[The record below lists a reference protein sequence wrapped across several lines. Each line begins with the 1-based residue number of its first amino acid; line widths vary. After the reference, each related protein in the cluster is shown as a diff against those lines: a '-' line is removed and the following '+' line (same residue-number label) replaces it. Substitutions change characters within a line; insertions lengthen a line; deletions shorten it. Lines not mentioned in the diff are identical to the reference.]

1 MTIDY
6 YIKIHERIH
15 MIKVKKYLILNIIDH
30 PSLYKKKK
38 KKNCSTVKFKSLQ
51 ITDK

>member
-30 PSLYKKKK
+30 PSLYNKKKK
-38 KKNCSTVKFKSLQ
+38 KKIAVLSNSKACR
-51 ITDK
+51 